1 MKNKYK
7 TILPILYLLLVFL
20 IGILIL
26 LFISIGYDFMTN
38 IKEAKASTSI
48 SESVADMYRH
58 KLVYIDELHRKCEK
72 INPNLYYDPT
82 TNCYFKF
89 DIEKCPSQWTYYYV
103 GFSDNYD
110 DPYGWMTYQKYN
122 SRWTINVAK
131 QEWEIIDSNTEI
143 NNGFWH
149 FKNAY
154 KNTLE

>member
-20 IGILIL
+20 IGILIVL
-26 LFISIGYDFMTN
+26 VMSIGHDFMTN

-89 DIEKCPSQWTYYYV
+89 DIEKCPSQWILVWVTIKN
-103 GFSDNYD
+103 S
-110 DPYGWMTYQKYN
+110 N
-122 SRWTINVAK
+122 SRPLVTP
-131 QEWEIIDSNTEI
+131 
-143 NNGFWH
+143 
-149 FKNAY
+149 
-154 KNTLE
+154 LL